1 VKGIALFGIAKS
13 GLAALAAGAALSLAV
28 PAQGQSYSPAHKFLE
43 AVDKKNG
50 TEIVDMLAQPGSTL
64 INSRDL
70 ATNRTALHI
79 VVERR
84 DLTWLNF
91 LLARGADPNLADNK
105 GVTPLLLACRIGFLD
120 AVDALVKKGA
130 RVDEGNSTG
139 ETPLMSA
146 VHSRNV
152 PLMRALLLAGAD
164 PDRADNSGR
173 SARDYAK
180 LEAGAQS
187 QVVAEIDRSAK
198 PRSERASNQTYGP
211 S

>member
-1 VKGIALFGIAKS
+1 MTGIVKS
-13 GLAALAAGAALSLAV
+13 GWAVLAALAALALTA
-28 PAQGQSYSPAHKFLE
+28 PAQAQSYSPAHKFLE
-43 AVDKKNG
+43 AVDKKKG
-50 TEIVDMLAQPGSTL
+50 DDVLEMLAQPGSTL
-64 INSRDL
+64 INSRDIS
-70 ATNRTALHI
+70 TNRTALHI

-84 DLTWLNF
+84 DLTWVNF

-105 GVTPLLLACRIGFLD
+105 GVTPLLLAVRIGFLD

-139 ETPLMSA
+139 ETPLISA
-146 VHSRNV
+146 VHSRNL

-173 SARDYAK
+173 TARDYAK

-187 QVVAEIDRSAK
+187 QVAAEIDRSAK
-198 PRSERASNQTYGP
+198 PRSQRAANTTYGP

>member
-1 VKGIALFGIAKS
+1 MKGIALTGIVKS
-13 GLAALAAGAALSLAV
+13 GWVALATLVALGLAG
-28 PAQGQSYSPAHKFLE
+28 PAQGQMYSPAHKFLE

-50 TEIVDMLAQPGSTL
+50 GEILQMLSQPGSTL
-64 INSRDL
+64 INSRDVS
-70 ATNRTALHI
+70 TNRTALHI

-105 GVTPLLLACRIGFLD
+105 GVTPLLLAVRIGFLD

-139 ETPLMSA
+139 ETPLISA
-146 VHSRNV
+146 VHSRNL
-152 PLMRALLLAGAD
+152 PLMRALLVAGAD

-198 PRSERASNQTYGP
+198 PRSERAANTAYGP